1 MKYKE
6 ISEANKKLGYLKL
19 KFRWWQRN
27 TEIIKQRIY
36 NSNETD
42 LDEHQWEMRNQQ
54 EIWYNRY
61 ILKNLEKEIKEL
73 KKTIKKMNREQNLKN
88 NNQYD

>member
-6 ISEANKKLGYLKL
+6 ISEANKKLDYLKL
-19 KFRWWQRN
+19 KFRWWQCN
-27 TEIIKQRIY
+27 TEIIKQKIY

-54 EIWYNRY
+54 EIWINRGA
-61 ILKNLEKEIKEL
+61 LKKLEKEIKEL
-73 KKTIKKMNREQNLKN
+73 KKTIKKMNREQNIKN
-88 NNQYD
+88 NNYYD